1 MDLTVVIPTRDRE
14 PRLRATLEALGRQR
28 IEGVEAEVVVVD
40 NGALAEDLP
49 EQAGP
54 IAVRSLSE
62 PGVGVGLARN
72 AALAAAAAEVV
83 LFLGDDTP
91 PASEDLLLAHVRL
104 HRAQPDPRYAVLGRI
119 EWDPALEITEFM
131 RWLPRAGFQNAFD
144 GLDPGAVSA
153 ATTQFSSHASMKRS
167 LVDRAGGFDERFP
180 FYFEHVDLGIR
191 LERAGIHLDYHP
203 ELVVHHDHP
212 QTLDGFVMRMRGVG
226 AAARELRSRWP
237 DEAPAEVRRPSWEWR
252 LYPAAD
258 LLARGA
264 LRLPLPARARERAW
278 GVRLMRAYADGY
290 TAG

>member
-1 MDLTVVIPTRDRE
+1 MDLSVVIPTRDRE

-28 IEGVEAEVVVVD
+28 LDGAQAEVVVVD
-40 NGALAEDLP
+40 NGALAEELP
-49 EQAGP
+49 AQVGP

-72 AALAAAAAEVV
+72 TALAAVAAEVV

-91 PASEDLLLAHVRL
+91 PASEGLLLAHVRL
-104 HRAQPDPRYAVLGRI
+104 HRARPEPEYAVLGRI
-119 EWDPALEITEFM
+119 EWDPALEITDFM
-131 RWLPRAGFQNAFD
+131 RWLSRAGFQNAFD
-144 GLDPGAVSA
+144 GLDPGPVSA
-153 ATTQFSSHASMKRS
+153 TTTQFSSHASMKRS
-167 LVDRAGGFDERFP
+167 LLRRAGGFDERFP

-203 ELVVHHDHP
+203 ELLVHHDHP
-212 QTLDGFVMRMRGVG
+212 QTLAGFVQRMRDVG
-226 AAARELRSRWP
+226 RAARVLRSRWP
-237 DEAPAEVRRPSWEWR
+237 DDAPREVQGPSWKWR

-258 LLARGA
+258 LFARGA
-264 LRLPLPARARERAW
+264 LRLPLPPRARERAW